1 MNYYLKVLTNFSFAG
16 RARRAEFWWFVL
28 INFIVS
34 IILNVAGTTANLTWS
49 PDPSMGSLYA
59 VSIPSLVY
67 ALLVLI
73 QGIALSVRRLHD
85 TNKSGWWLLLF
96 LLPILGFI
104 ILIVFYVLPGTVGS
118 NKYGEDPKAGAQPA
132 PAAA

>member
-1 MNYYLKVLTNFSFAG
+1 MNYYLKVLTNFSFGG

-28 INFIVS
+28 LNFIVS
-34 IILNVAGTTANLTWS
+34 IILNVVGTTANLTWS
-49 PDPSMGSLYA
+49 PDPSMGPMYA
-59 VSIPSLVY
+59 FSIPSLVY
-67 ALLVLI
+67 GLLVLI

-104 ILIVFYVLPGTVGS
+104 ILIVFYVLPGTVGP
-118 NKYGEDPKAGAQPA
+118 NKYGDDPKAAAAQPA
-132 PAAA
+132 PA